1 MKLKL
6 KGTNNMELKKNCLVT
21 GGSRG
26 IGKAIALA
34 LASMGSNVAITYA
47 RSAEAAELV
56 VKEIQNSGVKGM
68 SFQADAT
75 NFEKADE
82 VITKIVEEW
91 GTLDVLINNAGITQD
106 NLILR
111 MTEENWDAV
120 INTNL
125 KSVFNYSK
133 AATKPMMRAR
143 GGSIIN
149 IGSVVGLSGN
159 AGQSNYS
166 ASKAGII
173 GFTKSF
179 AKELASRNIRANV
192 IAPGYIL
199 TEMTEKLDEKVL
211 ESIKKET
218 PLGRAGNA
226 EEVSNVVAFLASDM
240 SSYITGEVIRVDG
253 GMAM

>member
-1 MKLKL
+1 MDL
-6 KGTNNMELKKNCLVT
+6 KGKNCLIT

-26 IGKAIALA
+26 IGRHMALHFA
-34 LASMGSNVAITYA
+34 ELGANVAITYS
-47 RSAEAAELV
+47 RSADAAEEVAELIR
-56 VKEIQNSGVKGM
+56 KKGVKGKAY
-68 SFQADAT
+68 QADAVD
-75 NFEKADE
+75 FKKAEE
-82 VITKIVEEW
+82 VINSVVEEW
-91 GTLDVLINNAGITQD
+91 GSLDVLVNNAGITRD

-111 MTEENWDAV
+111 MNEEQWDEV

-125 KSVFNYSK
+125 KSIFNYSK
-133 AATKPMMRAR
+133 AAAKPMMRAR

-149 IGSVVGLSGN
+149 VGSVVGISGN
-159 AGQSNYS
+159 AGQSNYA

-179 AKELASRNIRANV
+179 AKELASRGIRANV

-199 TEMTEKLDEKVL
+199 TEMTEQLNEKVL
-211 ESIKKET
+211 QSIKSET
-218 PLGRAGNA
+218 PLGRAGNP
-226 EEVSNVVAFLASDM
+226 EEVANTAAFLASDL

>member
-1 MKLKL
+1 MDL
-6 KGTNNMELKKNCLVT
+6 KGKNCLIT

-26 IGKAIALA
+26 IGRSIAEYFSTLGA
-34 LASMGSNVAITYA
+34 NVAITYA
-47 RSAEAAELV
+47 RSKDAADEVVEVLKKNGVEA
-56 VKEIQNSGVKGM
+56 M
-68 SFQADAT
+68 SLQADAVD
-75 NFEKADE
+75 FEKAEE
-82 VITKIVEEW
+82 VINTVVSEW
-91 GTLDVLINNAGITQD
+91 GSLDVVVNNAGITKD

-111 MTEENWDAV
+111 MNEEQWDAV

-143 GGSIIN
+143 SGSIIN
-149 IGSVVGLSGN
+149 IGSVVGISGN
-159 AGQSNYS
+159 AGQSNYA

-192 IAPGYIL
+192 VAPGYIM
-199 TEMTEKLDEKVL
+199 TEMTGTLDEKVL
-211 ESIKKET
+211 ESIKEET
-218 PLGRAGNA
+218 PLGRAGNP
-226 EEVSNVVAFLASDM
+226 EEVASSVAFLASDL
-240 SSYITGEVIRVDG
+240 SSYITGETIRVDG

>member
-1 MKLKL
+1 MDLT
-6 KGTNNMELKKNCLVT
+6 GKNCLVT

-26 IGKAIALA
+26 IGKSIALF
-34 LASMGSNVAITYA
+34 LANAGANVAITYA
-47 RSAEAAELV
+47 SSADAAEEV
-56 VKEIQNSGVKGM
+56 VKQIEGIGTKGA

-75 NFEKADE
+75 QFSKAEE
-82 VITKIVEEW
+82 VINSVVEQW
-91 GTLDVLINNAGITQD
+91 GSLDVLVNNAGITKD

-111 MTEENWDAV
+111 MSEDQWDDV
-120 INTNL
+120 ITTNL
-125 KSVFNYSK
+125 KSIFNYSK

-149 IGSVVGLSGN
+149 IGSVVGISGN
-159 AGQSNYS
+159 AGQSNYA

-192 IAPGYIL
+192 VAPGYIL
-199 TEMTEKLDEKVL
+199 TEMTEKLSDKVL
-211 ESIKKET
+211 DSIKQET
-218 PLGRAGNA
+218 PLGRAGNPD
-226 EEVSNVVAFLASDM
+226 EVSNVVAFLASDA

>member
-1 MKLKL
+1 MDL
-6 KGTNNMELKKNCLVT
+6 KGKNCLIT

-26 IGKAIALA
+26 IGRSIAEYFSTLGA
-34 LASMGSNVAITYA
+34 NVAITYA
-47 RSAEAAELV
+47 RSKDAAEEV
-56 VKEIQNSGVKGM
+56 VEVLKKNGVEAM
-68 SFQADAT
+68 SLQADAVD
-75 NFEKADE
+75 FEKAEE
-82 VITKIVEEW
+82 VINTIVSEW
-91 GTLDVLINNAGITQD
+91 GSLDVVVNNAGITKD

-111 MTEENWDAV
+111 MNEEQWDAV

-133 AATKPMMRAR
+133 AATKPMMRAK

-149 IGSVVGLSGN
+149 IGSVVGISGN
-159 AGQSNYS
+159 AGQSNYA

-192 IAPGYIL
+192 VAPGYIM
-199 TEMTEKLDEKVL
+199 TEMTGTLDEKVL
-211 ESIKKET
+211 ESIKEET
-218 PLGRAGNA
+218 PLGRAGNP
-226 EEVSNVVAFLASDM
+226 EEVASSVAFLASDL
-240 SSYITGEVIRVDG
+240 SSYITGETIRVDG